1 MTMAEADARFPEAIQ
16 LLTRNNRFELKQL
29 ASATI
34 QQNAWRKVEQVPAH
48 FTPRNDTGD
57 PFRTSSIY
65 ALTPSCSTRTKC
77 DLVFCRFSMKT
88 LIQTHKQNESA

>member
-65 ALTPSCSTRTKC
+65 ALTPSCSTQAKC